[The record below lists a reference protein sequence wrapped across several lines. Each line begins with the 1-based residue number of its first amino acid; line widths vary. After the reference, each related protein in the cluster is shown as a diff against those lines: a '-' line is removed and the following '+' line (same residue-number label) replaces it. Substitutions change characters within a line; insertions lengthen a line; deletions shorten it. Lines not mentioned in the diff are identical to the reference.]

1 MTTSSFAG
9 RLAQQGRV
17 QAIPR
22 VTSGSPEEIV
32 LKPGRSSP
40 DVIAAVMA
48 LVRRGATML
57 KAKRAVEKA
66 LEEGDAVIG
75 LPIVEDQ
82 RALTDDLETAGMS
95 ITIRSV
101 MDRDMKEHFAARLK
115 ELRIRLKLS
124 QEEFARDYNLQKKTL
139 QGWELGKKVPDH
151 GNRLLIRMIE
161 RDPITTKRLVNAG

>member
-1 MTTSSFAG
+1 
-9 RLAQQGRV
+9 
-17 QAIPR
+17 
-22 VTSGSPEEIV
+22 
-32 LKPGRSSP
+32 
-40 DVIAAVMA
+40 
-48 LVRRGATML
+48 ML

-161 RDPITTKRLVNAG
+161 KDPITTKRLVNAG